1 MRGPREFKPGS
12 AAGMRH
18 AKAPHLGGGK
28 MKIPAAPAAPEMA
41 KASLPESPSS
51 NKKLAGPLGETG

>member
-1 MRGPREFKPGS
+1 MRAPREFKPG
-12 AAGMRH
+12 AASGMRH

-28 MKIPAAPAAPEMA
+28 MPKPMPAPKMA
-41 KASLPESPSS
+41 QPTMPESPSS

>member
-1 MRGPREFKPGS
+1 MRGAREFKPGA

-28 MKIPAAPAAPEMA
+28 MKPAMPAMPEMP
-41 KASLPESPSS
+41 KQSPLSPSS
-51 NKKLAGPLGETG
+51 NKKLAGPMGETG